1 MIIEC
6 PACRARFRLDEA
18 KIKGKGARV
27 RCRRCGES
35 ILVLKPVE
43 IPPASAVEAGSGMLD
58 LRSAVRESLDERP
71 ASVPSTHAASM
82 PPSPFP
88 TVGFDPAAH
97 EGEEPPPVAPTPG
110 IGEPHVVPPIAEAAP
125 AHEKDEVD
133 TAFEKFLVPG
143 PPGGEPLPEA
153 EKEEFAG
160 VEGLTVDFRPEEKMD
175 FSLGSADEPLFDLTG
190 KETPAVVEPPVEEP
204 FRGAATAEPTT
215 PDFLMSD
222 KDSLGFLREEHEK
235 ETRLDVFDISTSL
248 RQEPQGSAGPPEI
261 PVAPPPM
268 DFLTRDVE
276 PPPPESPAESALPPL
291 PTKETPAGREPFR
304 PRPPES
310 RTAATP
316 LLRPSLVALVLLFV
330 GLAGGGAYLGFT
342 KSGQELL
349 RGLVPGMESL
359 WLQGKGKPGPQYD
372 VRNLIGY
379 YEPATNAGNLFIIK
393 GQVTNV
399 GRSRKSGT
407 RVQAALLDSNDNP
420 VAEKTCYAGN
430 VLAGETL
437 RVASREK
444 IEAALSNRFGDKLV
458 NMDVAPGKSVPFM
471 VVFFNAPE
479 GISAYRLEAKDGE

>member
-43 IPPASAVEAGSGMLD
+43 IPPASVVEAGSGMLD

-71 ASVPSTHAASM
+71 ASAPSTHAASM

-97 EGEEPPPVAPTPG
+97 E
-110 IGEPHVVPPIAEAAP
+110 VVPPIAEAAP
-125 AHEKDEVD
+125 APGKDEVD

-143 PPGGEPLPEA
+143 PPEGEFLPES
-153 EKEEFAG
+153 EKGEFPG
-160 VEGLTVDFRPEEKMD
+160 VEGLIVDFRPEEKMD
-175 FSLGSADEPLFDLTG
+175 FSLGSADEPLFDLLG
-190 KETPAVVEPPVEEP
+190 KDAPAAVEPPVKEP
-204 FRGAATAEPTT
+204 FREAAIAEPQTS
-215 PDFLMSD
+215 DFLMSD
-222 KDSLGFLREEHEK
+222 KDSLGFLREGHEK
-235 ETRLDVFDISTSL
+235 ETRPDEFDISTSL

-261 PVAPPPM
+261 PAAPPPI
-268 DFLTRDVE
+268 DFLTRDLE
-276 PPPPESPAESALPPL
+276 APPPEGPAESGLPPL
-291 PTKETPAGREPFR
+291 PPTETPAGRESFR

-310 RTAATP
+310 RAAATP

>member
-43 IPPASAVEAGSGMLD
+43 IPAASAGEAGDGMLD
-58 LRSAVRESLDERP
+58 LRSAVSKSLDERP
-71 ASVPSTHAASM
+71 ASAPSMHSASM
-82 PPSPFP
+82 TPKPFP
-88 TVGFDPAAH
+88 TVGVDPAAR
-97 EGEEPPPVAPTPG
+97 EWEEIPPVAPTPG
-110 IGEPHVVPPIAEAAP
+110 IGEPPVVPPIVEAAP
-125 AHEKDEVD
+125 APEKDEVD
-133 TAFEKFLVPG
+133 TAFDKFLVPG
-143 PPGGEPLPEA
+143 PPGEHPLPEA
-153 EKEEFAG
+153 EKEEIAG

-175 FSLGSADEPLFDLTG
+175 FSLGSADEPLFDLPE
-190 KETPAVVEPPVEEP
+190 KEAPAAVLPPVKEP
-204 FRGAATAEPTT
+204 FREDAIAEPQTS
-215 PDFLMSD
+215 DLLMSD
-222 KDSLGFLREEHEK
+222 KDSPGFLREGHEK
-235 ETRLDVFDISTSL
+235 ETRPEEFDISTSL

-261 PVAPPPM
+261 QAVPPPI
-268 DFLTRDVE
+268 DFLTRDLE
-276 PPPPESPAESALPPL
+276 APPESSPEESALPPM
-291 PTKETPAGREPFR
+291 PQTETPAARESFR
-304 PRPPES
+304 PRPSES

-316 LLRPSLVALVLLFV
+316 LLRPSLVALVLLFI

-342 KSGQELL
+342 KNGQELL
-349 RGLVPGMESL
+349 RGLVPGMESM

-379 YEPATNAGNLFIIK
+379 YEPATNKGNLFIIK

-430 VLAGETL
+430 VLAGEML

-444 IEAALSNRFGDKLV
+444 IDAALSNRFGDKLV